1 MTLNGDL
8 AACGGAGRSFRYYN
22 GSALV
27 VSRVY
32 PQAGPRH
39 GGTRVTVHGRG
50 FAELGGALEGDGL
63 RCRFGEGMPLVMG
76 ILERNGAYNGTD
88 DALAANATRL
98 VCDSPALPEGAPQG
112 AQPARV
118 QVTNNGDAAALGP
131 SEVFF
136 TFFEAAGGAYYEGS
150 AAERAAAAG
159 GNPETF
165 EA

>member
-1 MTLNGDL
+1 
-8 AACGGAGRSFRYYN
+8 
-22 GSALV
+22 
-27 VSRVY
+27 
-32 PQAGPRH
+32 
-39 GGTRVTVHGRG
+39 
-50 FAELGGALEGDGL
+50 
-63 RCRFGEGMPLVMG
+63 MG

-88 DALAANATRL
+88 DATAANATRS
-98 VCDSPALPEGAPQG
+98 CAQPRATGGRAAG
-112 AQPARV
+112 RQPARV
-118 QVTNNGDAAALGP
+118 QVTNNGDAAALGL

>member
-1 MTLNGDL
+1 M
-8 AACGGAGRSFRYYN
+8 
-22 GSALV
+22 
-27 VSRVY
+27 
-32 PQAGPRH
+32 
-39 GGTRVTVHGRG
+39 
-50 FAELGGALEGDGL
+50 
-63 RCRFGEGMPLVMG
+63 
-76 ILERNGAYNGTD
+76 
-88 DALAANATRL
+88 
-98 VCDSPALPEGAPQG
+98 CDSPALPEGAPQG

-118 QVTNNGDAAALGP
+118 QVTNNGDTAALGP

>member
-1 MTLNGDL
+1 M
-8 AACGGAGRSFRYYN
+8 CGGFATWSAVEKKPRSAR
-22 GSALV
+22 
-27 VSRVY
+27 
-32 PQAGPRH
+32 QQ
-39 GGTRVTVHGRG
+39 
-50 FAELGGALEGDGL
+50 
-63 RCRFGEGMPLVMG
+63 
-76 ILERNGAYNGTD
+76 I
-88 DALAANATRL
+88 
-98 VCDSPALPEGAPQG
+98 

>member
-1 MTLNGDL
+1 MM
-8 AACGGAGRSFRYYN
+8 RK
-22 GSALV
+22 GS
-27 VSRVY
+27 
-32 PQAGPRH
+32 
-39 GGTRVTVHGRG
+39 
-50 FAELGGALEGDGL
+50 D
-63 RCRFGEGMPLVMG
+63 
-76 ILERNGAYNGTD
+76 
-88 DALAANATRL
+88 AANATRL

-131 SEVFF
+131 SEVIF

>member
-1 MTLNGDL
+1 M
-8 AACGGAGRSFRYYN
+8 CGGFATWSAVEKKPRSARQQIAWSRIIDAKPFVIPPSSPVSDAH
-22 GSALV
+22 SAVFVRL
-27 VSRVY
+27 SPARS
-32 PQAGPRH
+32 
-39 GGTRVTVHGRG
+39 TVRG
-50 FAELGGALEGDGL
+50 KARTND
-63 RCRFGEGMPLVMG
+63 
-76 ILERNGAYNGTD
+76 
-88 DALAANATRL
+88 ATRSSRMPCL
-98 VCDSPALPEGAPQG
+98 RSDARKTVPQG

-118 QVTNNGDAAALGP
+118 QVTNNGDAAALGL

>member
-1 MTLNGDL
+1 MGE
-8 AACGGAGRSFRYYN
+8 R
-22 GSALV
+22 
-27 VSRVY
+27 
-32 PQAGPRH
+32 
-39 GGTRVTVHGRG
+39 
-50 FAELGGALEGDGL
+50 EL
-63 RCRFGEGMPLVMG
+63 

-88 DALAANATRL
+88 DATAANATRL

-118 QVTNNGDAAALGP
+118 QVTNNGDAAALGL